1 MTNKNITHR
10 ERIETCLQGETADKT
25 PVALWRHF
33 PVDDQNPEELASSI
47 VAFQQTYDFDLVK
60 VTPASSYC
68 LKDWGVEDEWQG
80 NPEGTRQYTH
90 RVVDSPDDWLKLS
103 ALDPYNGFLGNQLTC
118 LNLICDRL
126 GPDVPVIQTI
136 FSPLAQAK
144 NLVGGEKLLVHL
156 RQYPEAVLE
165 GLKTITESTQRF
177 IEAANKTGMAG
188 IFYAIQQANYLLISE
203 SEYIQ
208 FGHKFDLEILTITS
222 KNWLNIL
229 HLHGNDIMFRLFTE
243 YPVQVINWHDRE
255 TFPSLEEGK
264 QLFPGVVCGGLQRE
278 RTMNLGAPE
287 EVHSEAVDAISS
299 TENKRFIL
307 GTGCVLQVTTPRAN
321 IIAALKAARRE

>member
-10 ERIETCLQGETADKT
+10 ERIENCLRGEIADKT

-47 VAFQQTYDFDLVK
+47 VAFQHTYDFDLVK

-80 NPEGTRQYTH
+80 NPEGTRQYTR
-90 RVVDSPDDWLKLS
+90 RVINSPDDWQKLS
-103 ALDPYNGFLGNQLTC
+103 ALDPFNGFLGYQLTC
-118 LNLICDRL
+118 LNIICDQL
-126 GPDVPVIQTI
+126 GPNIPVIQTI

-156 RQYPEAVLE
+156 RQFPEAVLE

-188 IFYAIQQANYLLISE
+188 IFYAVQQANYQLLSE
-203 SEYIQ
+203 AEYMQ
-208 FGHKFDLEILTITS
+208 FGHKFDLEILTMTS

-229 HLHGNDIMFRLFTE
+229 HLHGNDIMFKLFTE

-255 TFPSLEEGK
+255 TFPSLVEGK
-264 QLFPGVVCGGLQRE
+264 RLFPGVVCGGLQRE

-299 TENKRFIL
+299 TENRRFIL
-307 GTGCVLQVTTPRAN
+307 GTGCVLQVTTPRSN
-321 IIAALKAARRE
+321 IMAAIQAARRE